1 MSETHD
7 SCLSRR
13 WLPRPGGAQ
22 TSPHTAVSRARSTRR
37 TQCESQAPYVVR
49 ARELLGHLPHATR
62 GPPDWWC
69 RVAHPFAGNLL
80 GRRNPCHTPFFRFG
94 GHEMPPKVTT
104 LADLERAVEAS
115 NRRSVRV
122 AAVRHLPTFHGAD
135 VFTNDQRPGDL
146 FRLVACT
153 STNSEPTLHLTH

>member
-13 WLPRPGGAQ
+13 WLRSRRCADVAAHRG
-22 TSPHTAVSRARSTRR
+22 VSRAQYTSNAVRVTTTVRRS
-37 TQCESQAPYVVR
+37 AP
-49 ARELLGHLPHATR
+49 RELLGHLPHATR

-94 GHEMPPKVTT
+94 PHEMPPKVPT

-153 STNSEPTLHLTH
+153 SNNSEPTLHLTH